1 MARIL
6 VSGSINIE
14 TTVQIDGF
22 PLNYFPVRYPFFGL
36 NTTVSGVGYNVA
48 CALHTLGNSVKFLS
62 LVGRDV
68 NSAIVRDALTERGIY
83 NGHVISALSQ
93 TAQSVILY
101 APDGRR
107 QIHVDLKDNQTIPY
121 PIERFETAL
130 TGCDV
135 AVLCNI
141 NYSRP
146 FLSRAHQ
153 SGKLVATDVHAI
165 GNLDD
170 DYNRDFMANADI
182 LFMSDEHLPTSPEHW
197 SREVFGR
204 YGAVRVV
211 VVGMGEKGAF
221 LAVRADNAYQ
231 HFPAVLPRP
240 LVNTIGAGDS
250 LFSAFVHEYARHSN
264 PYEALRKAI
273 VFAGYKI
280 GANGGAEGFL
290 KESELDSLYARM
302 RS

>member
-6 VSGSINIE
+6 VSGSTNIE
-14 TTVQIDGF
+14 TTIQIDGF
-22 PLNYFPVRYPFFGL
+22 PLDYFPVRYPFFGL
-36 NTTVSGVGYNVA
+36 GTTVSGVGFNVA
-48 CALHTLGNSVKFLS
+48 VALHTLGNSVKFLS

-83 NGHVISALSQ
+83 HGHVISALAQ
-93 TAQSVILY
+93 TAQSAILY

-107 QIHVDLKDNQTIPY
+107 QIHVDLKDSQSVPY
-121 PIERFETAL
+121 PLERFEAAL
-130 TGCDV
+130 ASCEV

-153 SGKLVATDVHAI
+153 AGKLIATDVHAI
-165 GNLDD
+165 SSLDD
-170 DYNRDFMANADI
+170 DYNRDFMANADL
-182 LFMSDEHLPTSPEHW
+182 LFMSNEHLPTLPDAW
-197 SREVFGR
+197 AREVFGR
-204 YGAVRVV
+204 YEAVQIVV
-211 VVGMGEKGAF
+211 IGLGHEGAF
-221 LAVRADNAYQ
+221 LAVRQDNAYQ
-231 HFPAVLPRP
+231 HIPAVLPRP

-250 LFSAFVHEYARHSN
+250 LFSAFVHEYARNRN
-264 PYEALRKAI
+264 PYEAIRRAV

-290 KESELDSLYARM
+290 TEAGLANLYAGTQA
-302 RS
+302 